1 MAATMTSFMQNMDK
15 LTYYIN
21 ACKKHNVQVLGPDVN
36 HSLRSFAVQGDAIR
50 FGLGG
55 IKNVGDNAIDRLIA
69 EREANGLYTSIT
81 DFCRRVDSKVVNK
94 RLLESLI
101 RCGAMDGF
109 EENRNQL
116 LHMYESAQA
125 VGSKQQKDAA
135 MGTMSLFGESTDDV
149 DMIPVPNLP
158 DLSEDDKLKDE
169 KDYTGFYITGHPL
182 QGYNKELKGLFE
194 LGQLLE
200 NPERFDGQTITFGG
214 LIAERGD
221 RPTKRGDVMSI
232 LRIEDYSGSA
242 QVVAF
247 PKVFAQSEQFLAV
260 DMVVKVR
267 GRVDADEKGV
277 QIIADRIAPLKVN
290 YNNARQIAIHIRS
303 AYDTPEN
310 SNALKDILS
319 QAEGQI
325 STSLY
330 LHKQRKRINLS
341 PQLCFAP
348 TDEII
353 ARIEAVLG
361 EGAVEVQ

>member
-1 MAATMTSFMQNMDK
+1 M
-15 LTYYIN
+15 
-21 ACKKHNVQVLGPDVN
+21 V
-36 HSLRSFAVQGDAIR
+36 
-50 FGLGG
+50 
-55 IKNVGDNAIDRLIA
+55 
-69 EREANGLYTSIT
+69 
-81 DFCRRVDSKVVNK
+81 K
-94 RLLESLI
+94 RL
-101 RCGAMDGF
+101 
-109 EENRNQL
+109 
-116 LHMYESAQA
+116 
-125 VGSKQQKDAA
+125 
-135 MGTMSLFGESTDDV
+135 
-149 DMIPVPNLP
+149 
-158 DLSEDDKLKDE
+158 
-169 KDYTGFYITGHPL
+169 PL
-182 QGYNKELKGLFE
+182 A
-194 LGQLLE
+194 
-200 NPERFDGQTITFGG
+200 G

-247 PKVFAQSEQFLAV
+247 PKVFAQSQQFLAV

-277 QIIADRIAPLKVN
+277 QIIADRIAPLKIN
-290 YNNARQIAIHIRS
+290 YNNARQIAIHIRG

-310 SNALKDILS
+310 SNALKEILS
-319 QAEGQI
+319 QAEGQVP
-325 STSLY
+325 TALY